1 MRLLEFSPA
10 SGRRTAAWDALGVA
24 GGGPAPV
31 AAGGLGAG
39 AGAATRTTG
48 LLAAPGSAVRAMAGG
63 AKRPQEQGDLAT
75 RIKTRTERKIKRPRM
90 YRVLLHNDD
99 YTPREF
105 VVLVLQTVFH
115 LDEAHATRLMLYVHN
130 HGVGVVGLYPYSV
143 AETKCA
149 EVAAVSEKANFPLM
163 CSIEPDE
170 EGDTGGEAN

>member
-1 MRLLEFSPA
+1 VYLMRHNGSSPA
-10 SGRRTAAWDALGVA
+10 SRPRAVVSVDLSVA
-24 GGGPAPV
+24 GAIV
-31 AAGGLGAG
+31 ALPSAGRS
-39 AGAATRTTG
+39 AAREID
-48 LLAAPGSAVRAMAGG
+48 AWAMAGG

-75 RIKTRTERKIKRPRM
+75 RIKTRTERKLKRPRM

-115 LDEAHATRLMLYVHN
+115 LDETHATRLMLYVHN

-149 EVAAVSEKANFPLM
+149 EVAAVSEKANYPLM